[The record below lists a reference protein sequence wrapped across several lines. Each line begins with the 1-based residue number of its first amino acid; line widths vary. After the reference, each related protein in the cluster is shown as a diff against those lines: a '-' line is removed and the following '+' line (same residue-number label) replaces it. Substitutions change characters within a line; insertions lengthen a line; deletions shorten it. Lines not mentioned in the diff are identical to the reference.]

1 MNAIQIFRVA
11 LIVSYA
17 LYTLLLSLSITYTNM
32 KFTDLLP
39 DVIMMIA
46 PIVGYKSVGFYQKHK
61 KPKYYVYNGVTRLT
75 R

>member
-17 LYTLLLSLSITYTNM
+17 LYALLLSLSITYTSM
-32 KFTDLLP
+32 TFTDLLP
-39 DVIMMIA
+39 DVITIIA
-46 PIVGYKSVGFYQKHK
+46 PIVGYRLVGLYQKHK
-61 KPKYYVYNGVTRLT
+61 KPKYYIYNGEARLT